1 MKPYDT
7 ILFDLDGTL
16 TESSLGIT
24 NSVAYALRKMGHPVP
39 SREALHIF
47 IGPPLS
53 ETFTKCCGMTPEE
66 ATQAIA
72 CYREYYHDRGIF
84 ENAVYEGI
92 EPLLKKLRDA
102 GKTLILATSKPEEV
116 SIQILDHFGL
126 SQYFTHIAGATMDDT
141 RSKKSD
147 VIAYALKGC
156 QPADL
161 RRTVMVGDRH
171 HDIDGAKHFGMK
183 SIGVTYGFGSAEELQ
198 NAGADYIVHS
208 PREVADL
215 ILNK

>member
-102 GKTLILATSKPEEV
+102 GKTLILATSKPEEF
-116 SIQILDHFGL
+116 SIRILDHFGL
-126 SQYFTHIAGATMDDT
+126 SQYFTHVAGATMDDT

-147 VIAYALKGC
+147 VIAYALAGC

-171 HDIDGAKHFGMK
+171 HDIGGATENGLD
-183 SIGVTYGFGSAEELQ
+183 SIGVLYGYGDRAELEA
-198 NAGADYIVHS
+198 AGATYIAATVS
-208 PREVADL
+208 DL
-215 ILNK
+215 EALLL